1 MIVQEDLDSLEKI
14 LLGVKHL
21 TENISKLEA
30 GQRTSRKM
38 RTGVNRHTLELRIVV
53 RNAKLWE
60 SPRSYI
66 RRNLGQDLMEQN
78 ST

>member
-38 RTGVNRHTLELRIVV
+38 RTGVKKHTLELRNYGEKCQVV
-53 RNAKLWE
+53 GK
-60 SPRSYI
+60 P
-66 RRNLGQDLMEQN
+66 
-78 ST
+78 